1 MHSTATHR
9 TLATCSSAATRVE
22 EQVQFSLFE
31 LTEACRA
38 DSEQLVALVYEGVL
52 TPSGDDPQQW
62 RFGGTTLQRARAALR
77 LTRDLE
83 LNAAGTALVLDLL
96 GEIEALRSQ
105 LRRLGGH

>member
-1 MHSTATHR
+1 MSNPNPMVAHAVLVEHEVEF
-9 TLATCSSAATRVE
+9 TLVE
-22 EQVQFSLFE
+22 LSR
-31 LTEACRA
+31 ACRA

-52 TPSGDDPQQW
+52 TPRGDDPQQW

-83 LNAAGTALVLDLL
+83 LNAAGAALVLDLL
-96 GEIEALRSQ
+96 DEIDSLRSQ